1 MCHFAR
7 AWKGKQRKIR
17 EEQQKRAPSGSRGGG
32 VGETFSEREAVGQQ
46 RAGMR
51 RAAAA
56 ATVLLVPLAEL
67 QQAHGHDLAQMPS
80 EDVRAQLL
88 ARGRSEAALKGPAG
102 VRAP

>member
-1 MCHFAR
+1 M
-7 AWKGKQRKIR
+7 W
-17 EEQQKRAPSGSRGGG
+17 GGG

-67 QQAHGHDLAQMPS
+67 QQAHGHDLA
-80 EDVRAQLL
+80 
-88 ARGRSEAALKGPAG
+88 
-102 VRAP
+102 